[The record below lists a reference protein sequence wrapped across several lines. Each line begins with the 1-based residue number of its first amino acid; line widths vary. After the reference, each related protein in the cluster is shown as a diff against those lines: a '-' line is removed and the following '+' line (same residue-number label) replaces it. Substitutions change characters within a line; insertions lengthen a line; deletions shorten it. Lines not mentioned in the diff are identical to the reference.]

1 MSIEQIQTPAQ
12 PDIHQSRRATVK
24 PSSVG
29 LAANEANEA
38 NVADAPAPLPVW
50 SSLYEAFALFL
61 LFFSLAMLAW
71 SGTFHSSDGLSM
83 YAVSDS
89 LARYGNWDTEQI
101 RWMGIQQGNI
111 GRDGLLFSRKG
122 LATSVMALP
131 LLWLGLKLPDIGPVH
146 MALLLTPLIHALTA
160 LYLYQTVRLIMPTLN
175 RHKALGIA
183 VLWAFCSMAFAYV
196 KTFFSEPA
204 VALTMIGALYHLVRF
219 RERGK
224 LSDAT
229 AIGVWLGISALTRLA
244 NVIVFPFF
252 GLALLAYAY
261 QQQTRLVLLIQR
273 RRPTTDWL
281 TPLRTWQKWLFA
293 DWVRVRILA
302 FALPIVAAGICYFWY
317 NWLRFENPFFSGYI
331 EGEEFSAI
339 WWQGI
344 FGLTISPGRGLLW
357 YTPWLPVAFLGGYRL
372 WKRDR
377 VLTSVTAG
385 SVLLYILVY
394 SKWYLWS
401 GGSSWGPRF
410 LVPILP
416 FFALLVAPML
426 ERTHLRRAPLLG
438 GWPTLVWF
446 TGLLGFL
453 INLIG
458 VLWDFDLH
466 HQAIAAAFA
475 DPFTFE
481 TFLKPRY
488 GQIFGLLRLG
498 VQTPSSIDLAW
509 MVDGVIIWP
518 ILSAMLAIALAGV
531 GASAWGWR
539 EQKRIEPLFAGSIL
553 LCIGLWLL
561 LVNLRAHQAPLLQ
574 DALSHLPASLPAD
587 AQLWYD
593 DPPAG
598 EIMLNQVKEPVKI
611 TGFYVEGPD
620 LPPEDALRTQ
630 QLAQGANAPIYLIT
644 DGPDKQANGLDFVL
658 LEHLFAAGEQNN
670 ERYRASTYWNGP
682 LSTPTRYDLP
692 LAFPDGTTVIL
703 DNISV
708 ALDAAN
714 TRHLA
719 LLATWHT
726 NQPLPENYQL
736 FVHLYDQA
744 GNLLLQQDQ
753 SPAQGRAPTT
763 TWQPGQLI
771 TDRHLLRLPDEL
783 PAGTYFIHFGMYR
796 LGDFARATAADG
808 QNTIVIAV
816 ELQ

>member
-1 MSIEQIQTPAQ
+1 MSIEQTQASPQ
-12 PDIHQSRRATVK
+12 PDVYPSRRATVK
-24 PSSVG
+24 PSSIG
-29 LAANEANEA
+29 IRANEADT
-38 NVADAPAPLPVW
+38 ADTAASSPV
-50 SSLYEAFALFL
+50 SSSIYEAFALFL

-111 GRDGLLFSRKG
+111 GRDALLYSRKG

-131 LLWLGLKLPDIGPVH
+131 LLWLGLKLPGIGPVH
-146 MALLLTPLIHALTA
+146 MALLLTPLLHALTA
-160 LYLYQTVRLIMPTLN
+160 LYLYYTVRLIMPTIH

-183 VLWAFCSMAFAYV
+183 MLWAFCSMALAYV

-219 RERGK
+219 REHGK
-224 LSDAT
+224 QSDA
-229 AIGVWLGISALTRLA
+229 ALIGIWLGISALTRLA

-252 GLALLAYAY
+252 GLAFLAYTY
-261 QQQTRLVLLIQR
+261 QQQTRFFLR
-273 RRPTTDWL
+273 RRPTTDWR
-281 TPLRTWQKWLFA
+281 TPLRTWQTWLFA
-293 DWVRVRILA
+293 DWVRRRLFA
-302 FALPIVAAGICYFWY
+302 FALPIIMAGACYLWY
-317 NWLRFENPFFSGYI
+317 NWLRFEDPFFSGYI
-331 EGEEFSAI
+331 EGESFSAI

-357 YTPWLPVAFLGGYRL
+357 YTPWLPIAFLGTYRL
-372 WKRDR
+372 WQRDR
-377 VLTSVTAG
+377 ILAGVTAG

-401 GGSSWGPRF
+401 GGSSWGARF

-416 FFALLVAPML
+416 FLALLVAPML
-426 ERTHLRRAPLLG
+426 DTAHLRRAPVLG

-466 HQAIAAAFA
+466 HQTIIAAFS

-481 TFLKPRY
+481 TFLYPRY
-488 GQIFGLLRLG
+488 GQIFGLLQQG
-498 VQTPSSIDLAW
+498 VQAPNSIDLAW
-509 MVDGVIIWP
+509 MVDGAVVWP
-518 ILSAMLAIALAGV
+518 TLSALFAIVLAGIGV
-531 GASAWGWR
+531 SIR
-539 EQKRIEPLFAGSIL
+539 EWQKQDNTIPLFTGTLLLSVG
-553 LCIGLWLL
+553 LCIL

-574 DALSHLPASLPAD
+574 DALSRLPKSLPAGT
-587 AQLWYD
+587 QVWYD

-598 EIMLNQVKEPVKI
+598 EILLNQVKQSVKI
-611 TGFYVEGPD
+611 TGFYVGGPD
-620 LPPEDALRTQ
+620 LPPGEALRTQ
-630 QLAQGANAPIYLIT
+630 QLAREANAPIYLIT
-644 DGPDKQANGLDFVL
+644 DGPDKQSNGLDFVL
-658 LEHLFAAGEQNN
+658 LDHLFAAGEHNN
-670 ERYRASTYWNGP
+670 ERYRLATYWNGP
-682 LSTPTRYDLP
+682 LSLPTRYNLP
-692 LAFPDGTTVIL
+692 LAFPDGATVVL
-703 DNISV
+703 DDISV
-708 ALDAAN
+708 AVDTPT

-719 LLATWHT
+719 LRATWHT
-726 NQPLPENYQL
+726 NQPLPEAYQL
-736 FVHLYDQA
+736 FVHLYDEANQ
-744 GNLLLQQDQ
+744 LMLQQDQ

-763 TWQPGQLI
+763 IWQPGQLI
-771 TDRHLLRLPDEL
+771 TDHHLLHLPNEL

-796 LGDFARATAADG
+796 ASDFARATAADG
-808 QNTIVIAV
+808 QNEIIIAV

>member
-1 MSIEQIQTPAQ
+1 MSIEQIQAPAQ
-12 PDIHQSRRATVK
+12 PAIHQPRSATVK
-24 PSSVG
+24 PSSIGV
-29 LAANEANEA
+29 EADA
-38 NVADAPAPLPVW
+38 ADAPLPLPLPLPVL
-50 SSLYEAFALFL
+50 SSVYETFALFL

-89 LARYGNWDTEQI
+89 LARYGSWDTEQI

-111 GRDGLLFSRKG
+111 GQDGLLYSRKG
-122 LATSVMALP
+122 LATSLMALP
-131 LLWLGLKLPDIGPVH
+131 LLWLGLKLPYIGPVH

-160 LYLYQTVRLIMPTLN
+160 LYLYQTVRLIMPAIAIN

-183 VLWAFCSMAFAYV
+183 MLWAFCSMALAYV

-219 RERGK
+219 REQGK

-252 GLALLAYAY
+252 GLAFLAYAY
-261 QQQTRLVLLIQR
+261 QQQTRFILR
-273 RRPTTDWL
+273 RRPKTDWL
-281 TPLRTWQKWLFA
+281 APLRTWRKWALA
-293 DWVRVRILA
+293 DWVRVRVLA
-302 FALPIVAAGICYFWY
+302 FAVPIVAAGVSYFWY

-331 EGEEFSAI
+331 EGETFSAI

-357 YTPWLPVAFLGGYRL
+357 YTPWLPITFLGGYRL

-385 SVLLYILVY
+385 SVLLYILLY

-410 LVPILP
+410 LLPILP
-416 FFALLVAPML
+416 FLALLVAPML
-426 ERTHLRRAPLLG
+426 ETARLRRAPVLG

-453 INLIG
+453 VNLIG

-466 HQAIAAAFA
+466 HQAIAATFA

-481 TFLKPRY
+481 TFLNPRY
-488 GQIFGLLRLG
+488 GQIFGLLQLG
-498 VQTPSSIDLAW
+498 TQTPHSIDLAW
-509 MVDGVIIWP
+509 MVDGVIILP
-518 ILSAMLAIALAGV
+518 ILIAMLAIALAGV

-539 EQKRIEPLFAGSIL
+539 KQKKIEPLFAGTIL
-553 LCIGLWLL
+553 LCIGLWVL
-561 LVNLRAHQAPLLQ
+561 LVNLRAHQAPLVQ
-574 DALSHLPASLPAD
+574 DALSHVPASAPAD

-598 EIMLNQVKEPVKI
+598 EIILNQVKEPLKI
-611 TGFYVEGPD
+611 TGFYVGGPD
-620 LPPEDALRTQ
+620 LPPHDALRIQ
-630 QLAQGANAPIYLIT
+630 QLAQNAHAPIYLIT
-644 DGPDKQANGLDFVL
+644 DGPNKQDNGLDLVL
-658 LEHLFAAGEQNN
+658 LDNLFAAGEQSN

-682 LSTPTRYDLP
+682 LSGPTRYDLP

-744 GNLLLQQDQ
+744 GNIVLQQDQ
-753 SPAQGRAPTT
+753 PPAQGRAPTT
-763 TWQPGQLI
+763 TWPPGQLI
-771 TDRHLLRLPDEL
+771 TDHHLLRLPDEL
-783 PAGTYFIHFGMYR
+783 PPGSYFIHFGMYR
-796 LGDFARATAADG
+796 LNDFARATAADG
-808 QNTIVIAV
+808 QNAIVIAV